1 MKIKL
6 YQVDAFAE
14 KLFMGNPA
22 AVCVLNNFLPDPIL
36 QNIAMENN
44 LSETAFIV
52 KKKNVFHI
60 RWFTPLMEVDLCG
73 HATLAASHVILNHL
87 NYKENVIHFTSKSG
101 DLYVK
106 KDKKQLVLNFPCD
119 RIKKIKTPNVLID
132 GIGISPEET
141 YKGVSDYMMIYK
153 DQKQIEKIK
162 PDFKCLL
169 QTGVRG
175 VIVTAKGKDADFV
188 SRFFGPGVGID
199 EDPVTGSAHTTLIP
213 YWSKKLGK
221 DKMTAIQL
229 SKRKGVLQCRYLND
243 RVEIGGKAITYLIG
257 EIEV

>member
-52 KKKNVFHI
+52 KKKSVFHI

-106 KDKKQLVLNFPCD
+106 KEKKQLILNFPCD

-175 VIVTAKGKDADFV
+175 VIVTAKGKNADFV

-213 YWSKKLGK
+213 YWSK
-221 DKMTAIQL
+221 
-229 SKRKGVLQCRYLND
+229 N
-243 RVEIGGKAITYLIG
+243 
-257 EIEV
+257 